1 MIFQLQMIFFFNTLF
16 LHNSKKLQ
24 SYFPF
29 WKSEALMR
37 KEFNCVKLFKSFI
50 LFQFFS
56 EKWCF
61 AGVQMSNDITFVF
74 IKTEIEKRT
83 PLNNVLI
90 VEQTIKK
97 EDF

>member
-24 SYFPF
+24 SYFPSENLKLL
-29 WKSEALMR
+29 WEKSSIVSNFL
-37 KEFNCVKLFKSFI
+37 KSFI

-56 EKWCF
+56 EKCCF

-83 PLNNVLI
+83 LLNNVLI

>member
-1 MIFQLQMIFFFNTLF
+1 MSNF
-16 LHNSKKLQ
+16 L
-24 SYFPF
+24 
-29 WKSEALMR
+29 
-37 KEFNCVKLFKSFI
+37 KSFI

-56 EKWCF
+56 EKCCF
-61 AGVQMSNDITFVF
+61 AGVQMSDDITFVF

-83 PLNNVLI
+83 LLNNVLI